1 MKTAAFV
8 LLCVVARAPL
18 PAQNVSIV
26 AQQFQHPAKAYRP
39 TVRWWW
45 PGGDVTDAE
54 LRREVGLL
62 DQANFGGAEIQP
74 FVIGLHTD
82 MPAETRKRVD
92 DYLTPTFY
100 AHVQAALEEA
110 RDRGMWLDYTFG
122 SGWPFGGAGVITP
135 ELSSVQ
141 LQSTQESIR
150 GPVHFHARLQMPH
163 LGEAITGNRN
173 LPAGWLQRF
182 QKREKLVAVVAIRGD
197 VAQFYQS
204 QSPNQQPAERLPG
217 QLDPGTSVV
226 LTSRMMPD
234 GTLDWNVPPFPPH
247 KLRSVRMAGSS
258 TASAWGPA
266 ASQKPS
272 TWNCRS

>member
-8 LLCVVARAPL
+8 LLCVVACAPL
-18 PAQNVSIV
+18 PAQNVSTV
-26 AQQFQHPAKAYRP
+26 TQQFQNPAKAYRP
-39 TVRWWW
+39 MVCWWW

-54 LRREVGLL
+54 LRREVALL

-74 FVIGLHTD
+74 FVIGLHAD

-100 AHVQAALEEA
+100 AHMQAALEEA
-110 RDRGMWLDYTFG
+110 RNHGMWMDYTFG

-141 LQSTQESIR
+141 LQSTHESIR

-163 LGEAITGNRN
+163 LGEAITGNRD
-173 LPAGWLQRF
+173 LPTGWLQRF

-197 VAQFYQS
+197 VPEYFQS
-204 QSPNQQPAERLPG
+204 QSPNRQLAGRLPG

-226 LTSRMMPD
+226 LTPESGVDSGAVLQIWPKTWVRHGIVCSSRSF
-234 GTLDWNVPPFPPH
+234 T
-247 KLRSVRMAGSS
+247 RCS
-258 TASAWGPA
+258 
-266 ASQKPS
+266 
-272 TWNCRS
+272 